1 MKEPWPQEWQN
12 DIIEVSK
19 KWIKGNLNAQ
29 EIRDNIGD
37 FDWAVA
43 GLLPKL
49 KNKVYASNSLN
60 ILIDDIMEMDSIS
73 DEEKDEAIMEL
84 YEMDKEELK
93 SLARKVIKQ
102 IEINHKEFIEEAEE
116 RGYCPIL
123 TKEQ

>member
-73 DEEKDEAIMEL
+73 DEEKNEAIIRL
-84 YEMDKEELK
+84 YNRRKEELK
-93 SLARKVIKQ
+93 SLARKIIKQ
-102 IEINHKEFIEEAEE
+102 IEINHKEFVEEAEE